1 MKLLGVVLLV
11 GTLGVVSQVD
21 ALSQSDRPR
30 VLFDEAHDERNTISP
45 ERARILSPE
54 HPEFAYYGRLAESL
68 SYEFALERWLS
79 PLDSAVLEGIDVV
92 VIATPQKS
100 FAPQE
105 LDALVRFVEQGGG
118 LLVAQD
124 ANPSPQE
131 GSNQL
136 AERFGLR
143 FRQGVLRSQHGDW
156 DPETFRA
163 DVVQSD
169 HPVVQGLDMFQMNW
183 GCSIEETADWD
194 VLFRSKEDTWQDVDG
209 NRRATTGEPEGPLD
223 VAVAK
228 AVGNGRVVFI
238 ADNAFHDTIQECNLA
253 FFVRATRWLAD
264 VILPSAGMMRVRSD
278 ESLTI
283 SPDVAQDSVVQTG
296 EGPQELS
303 TEIKFYPNARRIRPG
318 EIAYWTLDLGDL
330 VGPFEITPELNNDA
344 TREPEIGTDDS
355 LVVISFAYEAAAIYV
370 PYVLVRDGSGTTRKV
385 FTRNVLGVIPE
396 LEQRER
402 IGLKVPSLED
412 PIGDVV
418 KGMQVMGLDE
428 RRFSTPEGEA
438 GIKADIANWA
448 KAGVNFVMYNI
459 PLYVSNIR
467 DNVTYPHYGEAA
479 PTPWSATW
487 HMDSITKLTDWAH
500 EQDIRVAIRPFM
512 MTAGDEGG
520 TTRSEYQPTNLGLYF
535 DYHVQIK
542 RFLAELAESLGIEM
556 FNIDAENPVT
566 SLHEEAL
573 RVLDA
578 IRSVFSGVVSDTT
591 CVDTGTLALSPL
603 HDYVDLIYV
612 SLGPHHTDLGEA
624 PLAQFVASY
633 YTQMTNEVLPILY
646 LKQKAGMLETFA
658 LQVPLGGEIHQARSY
673 EGILEFLTNHPSILM
688 GTTFW
693 ETSLDY
699 VSAFDPFGHP
709 AEGILTTYFG
719 SAMPDS
725 RLYCFENPLRAP
737 QSMMVIGS
745 FDATPSEAGFAVY
758 HEDQGHLAL
767 SRATTGIHEGHG
779 ALRARF
785 TSTAAT
791 NRGTYIAG
799 VSFGT
804 PRDWSAYST
813 FNIWVKTDGTSGGL
827 HFELVDADGDRFTS
841 FIATPPAESGWV
853 LMIVRLEDFVQPTW
867 CQRGDG
873 TLDLHKIV
881 RWTLGQNRWTYDAT
895 TSFETW
901 FDSAYLGGPFEIP
914 GGSVNCAAKQPAVST
929 KDTDGD
935 GVPDDED
942 FCPDWPGRPE
952 ANGC

>member
-30 VLFDEAHDERNTISP
+30 VLFDEAHAERNTISP

-105 LDALVRFVEQGGG
+105 LDALVRFVERGGG

-136 AERFGLR
+136 AECFGLR

-156 DPETFRA
+156 DPESFRA

-169 HPVVQGLDMFQMNW
+169 HPIVQGLDMFQTNW
-183 GCSIEETADWD
+183 GCSIEETTDCD
-194 VLFRSKEDTWQDVDG
+194 VLLRSKEDTWQDVDG

-223 VAVAK
+223 VAVAR

-283 SPDVAQDSVVQTG
+283 SPDVTQDSVVQTG

-303 TEIKFYPNARRIRPG
+303 TEIKLYPNTRRIRPG
-318 EIAYWTLDLGDL
+318 ETVYWTLDLGDL

-355 LVVISFAYEAAAIYV
+355 LVVISLAYEAAAIYA
-370 PYVLVRDGSGTTRKV
+370 PYVLVRDGSGTTRQV

-438 GIKADIANWA
+438 EIKADIANWA

-487 HMDSITKLTDWAH
+487 HVDSITKLTDWAH

-512 MTAGDEGG
+512 MTAGDESGI
-520 TTRSEYQPTNLGLYF
+520 TRFSYAPENTKLYF

-542 RFLAELAESLGIEM
+542 RMLAEISELLGIEM

-566 SLHEEAL
+566 SLNTEAIAVVQAV
-573 RVLDA
+573 REA
-578 IRSVFSGVVSDTT
+578 FSGVVCDTPV
-591 CVDTGTLALSPL
+591 VDNGTLVLSPL
-603 HDYVDLIYV
+603 HNYVDLIYV
-612 SLGPHHTDLGEA
+612 SQGPHFIDLGEGPA
-624 PLAQFVASY
+624 SQFAGSY
-633 YTQMTNEVLPILY
+633 YTQMVNEVLPILY
-646 LKQKAGMLETFA
+646 QYQKPGLIETFA
-658 LQVPLGGEIHQARSY
+658 WRVMSGSERHQALGY
-673 EGILEFLTNHPSILM
+673 EAILGFLHDYPSLLM
-688 GTTFW
+688 GCTFW
-693 ETSLDY
+693 ETSLG
-699 VSAFDPFGHP
+699 VASGFEPFGFS
-709 AEGILTTYFG
+709 AEEVLTRYF
-719 SAMPDS
+719 ADLMPDS
-725 RLYCFENPLRAP
+725 RVYNFDSPVRVP
-737 QSMMVIGS
+737 QVKHVLNN
-745 FDATPSEAGFAVY
+745 FDG
-758 HEDQGHLAL
+758 AL
-767 SRATTGIHEGHG
+767 SRGSFGVGESKGTVEITSSSSIVHEGRG
-779 ALRARF
+779 AAHAIFRLPQAEANGYYLLVSTLARP
-785 TSTAAT
+785 A
-791 NRGTYIAG
+791 
-799 VSFGT
+799 
-804 PRDWSAYST
+804 DWSAYQSL
-813 FNIWVKTDGTSGGL
+813 NIWVKTDGTSGTFRL
-827 HFELVDADGDRFTS
+827 EVSDEDGDRFTS
-841 FIATPPAESGWV
+841 MIASPPAESGWV
-853 LMIVRLEDFVQPTW
+853 LLSVRLQDLDQPSW

-873 TLDLHKIV
+873 RLDLRKI
-881 RWTLGQNRWTYDAT
+881 RSWTFGQWNSVPA

-901 FDSAYLGGPFEIP
+901 FDLAFLG
-914 GGSVNCAAKQPAVST
+914 
-929 KDTDGD
+929 D
-935 GVPDDED
+935 
-942 FCPDWPGRPE
+942 
-952 ANGC
+952 